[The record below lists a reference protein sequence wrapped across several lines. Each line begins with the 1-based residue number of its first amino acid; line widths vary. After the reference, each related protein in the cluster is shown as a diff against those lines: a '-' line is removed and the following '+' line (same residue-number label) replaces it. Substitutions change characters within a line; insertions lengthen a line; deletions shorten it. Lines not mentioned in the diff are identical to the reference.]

1 MSTDA
6 LQDPS
11 IIEAVEGMR
20 LRFENVSITNND
32 AGFGEWSFSSDGTED
47 NAIKADDRSD
57 AIEEAY
63 AASTFNTGDMVS
75 FIQGIGWFS
84 FSEFKLIPESAD
96 TDIGEITPTD
106 VEDEVLPGS
115 FTLHQN
121 FPNPFNPTTTIRY
134 DLGQATQVTLEVYD
148 ALGRRVAT
156 LVDGF
161 VAAGEY
167 TATFSAKDLASG
179 LYLYRLTAGD
189 QVTMKKMV
197 LLK

>member
-1 MSTDA
+1 
-6 LQDPS
+6 
-11 IIEAVEGMR
+11 
-20 LRFENVSITNND
+20 
-32 AGFGEWSFSSDGTED
+32 
-47 NAIKADDRSD
+47 
-57 AIEEAY
+57 
-63 AASTFNTGDMVS
+63 
-75 FIQGIGWFS
+75 
-84 FSEFKLIPESAD
+84 
-96 TDIGEITPTD
+96 